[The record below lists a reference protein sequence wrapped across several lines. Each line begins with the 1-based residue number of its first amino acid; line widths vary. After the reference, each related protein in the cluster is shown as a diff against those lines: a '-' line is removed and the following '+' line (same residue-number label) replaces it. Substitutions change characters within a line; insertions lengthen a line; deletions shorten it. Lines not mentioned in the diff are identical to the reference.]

1 MKIRTGFVSN
11 SSSTSFYAYIPNEY
25 AHKCPHCGRG
35 GENFIDLIENSNWC
49 ETELEGF
56 IDRDDYINDLESDIE
71 DSFKYEDT
79 INEAKESIDK
89 VIKFTQPG
97 DKLVKFSISNH
108 DRNLHQML
116 ETLLKNK
123 QLILIESYL
132 C

>member
-11 SSSTSFYAYIPNEY
+11 SSSTSFYAYIP
-25 AHKCPHCGRG
+25 KCPYCGHG
-35 GENFIDLIENSNWC
+35 GANFIDLIENSNWC

-56 IDRDDYINDLESDIE
+56 IDRDDYINDLENDTE
-71 DSFKYEDT
+71 DSFKYGYT
-79 INEAKESIDK
+79 TNKELIDK

-108 DRNLHQML
+108 DHNILQIL
-116 ETLLKNK
+116 ETLLKNR